1 MKLPF
6 ILILIAAS
14 ALTACRADDPPL
26 EGAPLMTGT
35 NVPAFEHTNSL
46 SGPRAVLRP
55 HRPAHTAA
63 VAKPQAEATV
73 PVTNATPQV
82 LQSSE
87 AATAPKAPPKGPG
100 MVIYGAYGFK
110 VGNEAFWVVPEK
122 YLSDLTNHYP
132 FQYAHKI
139 VLPEP

>member
-6 ILILIAAS
+6 SLLLIAAS
-14 ALTACRADDPPL
+14 ALIASRADDPPL

-35 NVPAFEHTNSL
+35 NIP
-46 SGPRAVLRP
+46 PRVHPIAARP
-55 HRPAHTAA
+55 NRVTPSTVA
-63 VAKPQAEATV
+63 AKPESEA
-73 PVTNATPQV
+73 PATNAPPQT
-82 LQSSE
+82 LQSVE
-87 AATAPKAPPKGPG
+87 AAKAAPAPMPPPKGPG

-110 VGNEAFWVVPEK
+110 VGNEAFWVIPEK